1 MIYKAKES
9 YFKLKDSENFCAYS
23 SANKHRQLLAG
34 GIIDVTDLPKA
45 LEKHLEKVNLK
56 KQRKISNG

>member
-23 SANKHRQLLAG
+23 SGNKHRQLLAG
-34 GIIDVTDLPKA
+34 CTVDVTDLPKA

-56 KQRKISNG
+56 KAKEDK